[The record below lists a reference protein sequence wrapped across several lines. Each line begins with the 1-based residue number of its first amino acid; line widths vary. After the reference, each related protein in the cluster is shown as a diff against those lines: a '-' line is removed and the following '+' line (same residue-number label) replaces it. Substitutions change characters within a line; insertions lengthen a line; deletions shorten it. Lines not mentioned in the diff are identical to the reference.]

1 MGSIR
6 FSVATPPGPNVVDY
20 AKLAQEL
27 GYDRYWL
34 YDSAAIYQD
43 VWVWLARIADQTDI
57 KIGTAVLVPNLRHV
71 MTTASAIAT
80 IEHLAPGRL
89 ACGFGTGATATWVLG
104 QPALT
109 WAQTRRYVEQLR
121 ALLAGEVVEV
131 DGAKTQMV
139 HYDDMAPARPIR
151 TPLLLSALGPEGKQI
166 AHEVADGVMTIGGGV
181 DDMDWHVQ
189 MTSGTV
195 FDDGEDLRARASR
208 TRSVRGSPSRTTAP
222 GSNPAAVDDLP
233 LGAEWRA
240 ALEAERPRAN
250 GTWPPTKGTHR
261 TSRRATQAGRPGRP
275 AHQHDG
281 VGRHAATRSGPG
293 RRRRSRPGATEILYT
308 PAGARHPARAAGVVR
323 SASLQETSPSGERRK
338 PPRSVAVSGP
348 CAGRVKTNHLPRG
361 LHLLRHPGD
370 HERAGLRRSVWSSL
384 DPRAR

>member
-131 DGAKTQMV
+131 DGSKTQMV

-151 TPLLLSALGPEGKQI
+151 TPLLLSALGPKGKQI

-195 FDDGEDLRARASR
+195 FDDGEDLE
-208 TRSVRGSPSRTTAP
+208 SPRVKDALGPWFTIAYH
-222 GSNPAAVDDLP
+222 GAWQSNPAAVDNLP

-240 ALEAERPRAN
+240 ALEAERPEDERHLAAHEGHASHVTPRDRKLVDEAGPLISMMGWAGTRDEIRA
-250 GTWPPTKGTHR
+250 
-261 TSRRATQAGRPGRP
+261 RA
-275 AHQHDG
+275 D
-281 VGRHAATRSGPG
+281 AAIAA
-293 RRRRSRPGATEILYT
+293 GATEILYT
-308 PAGARHPARAAGVVR
+308 PAGPDIPRELRAWSEA
-323 SASLQETSPSGERRK
+323 
-338 PPRSVAVSGP
+338 
-348 CAGRVKTNHLPRG
+348 
-361 LHLLRHPGD
+361 LR
-370 HERAGLRRSVWSSL
+370 
-384 DPRAR
+384 